1 MKNPLSRLWQS
12 YGSIFRQWPTL
23 GLVMVTVFLAELAY
37 AIIIPTLPLHLKNE
51 MNAPVVGIGLV
62 FATFA
67 LVETLF
73 KTPAGAVSDRHGR
86 LRIILL
92 GLLLGTI
99 SPLLMTVVRL
109 WELFIPLRVLD
120 GMAVAAVWPAMMAL
134 ISERVRPQD
143 KATALAA
150 FNLAWISG
158 VGLGPAVGLEIGHR
172 FGSNIYA
179 FYASS
184 VLLFCAALLALAI
197 WWTNREPRLHPSS
210 QNPDEAPNAAT
221 PSQPRSWLTRLRQL
235 RDRRPVLLHML
246 WILALIQV
254 GLTILLPVLPLYAQ
268 TVLGMTQHQMSQAF
282 LGPIIVVAAL
292 ALPLGRLS
300 DRIGRDRA
308 IHLALPLAAVALL
321 VIPSV
326 QQIWMLIAMA
336 AVIGICFD
344 LATPSWLA
352 LTSQLAPAHRQGLA
366 LGAMNT
372 AQGLGFIIGPV
383 LGAALYGYVS
393 VTAPFWAAG
402 LILGAAAAA
411 AILLVRA
418 PREEGNTNAM
428 GIVSNQRKRSR
439 KSP

>member
-1 MKNPLSRLWQS
+1 MKNPLSRLGQS
-12 YGSIFRQWPTL
+12 YGSVFRQWPAL
-23 GLVMVTVFLAELAY
+23 GLIMLTVFLAELAY
-37 AIIIPTLPLHLKNE
+37 AIILPTLPLHLKNE
-51 MNAPVVGIGLV
+51 LSAPVVGIGLI
-62 FATFA
+62 FAAFA

-73 KTPAGAVSDRHGR
+73 KTPAGAVSDRRGR

-92 GLLLGTI
+92 GLVLGTI
-99 SPLLMTVVRL
+99 SPLLMTVVRV

-120 GMAVAAVWPAMMAL
+120 GIAVAAVWPAMMAL

-143 KATALAA
+143 KATALAV

-179 FYASS
+179 FYTSS
-184 VLLFCAALLALAI
+184 ILLLCAALLASAV
-197 WWTNREPRLHPSS
+197 WWTNRRSGLHPSP
-210 QNPDEAPNAAT
+210 QNLDRHTNTEESTEA
-221 PSQPRSWLTRLRQL
+221 RSWIEKLRQL
-235 RDRRPVLLHML
+235 RCQRPVLLHML
-246 WILALIQV
+246 WILALIQM
-254 GLTILLPVLPLYAQ
+254 GLTMLLPVLPLYAQ
-268 TVLGMTQHQMSQAF
+268 RVLGMTQQQMSEAF

-321 VIPSV
+321 AIPSV
-326 QQIWMLIAMA
+326 RQIWMLIVMGT
-336 AVIGICFD
+336 VIGICFD

-352 LTSQLAPAHRQGLA
+352 LTSQLAPDHRQGLA

-383 LGAALYGYVS
+383 LGAALYEHVS
-393 VTAPFWAAG
+393 LTAPFWAAG
-402 LILGAAAAA
+402 LVLAVAAIA

-418 PREEGNTNAM
+418 PRDEGGAERQGSLRTY
-428 GIVSNQRKRSR
+428 
-439 KSP
+439 